1 MADNAAYKCDDECRE
16 KGGCSGHC
24 AETPDRDAATTLRT
38 GVWRRAPFDWAYRVE
53 VKDYGS
59 IAGVGFE
66 SRDAARKAMHDARID
81 AWKRRAAK

>member
-1 MADNAAYKCDDECRE
+1 M
-16 KGGCSGHC
+16 
-24 AETPDRDAATTLRT
+24 
-38 GVWRRAPFDWAYRVE
+38 DWAYRIE

>member
-1 MADNAAYKCDDECRE
+1 MQPRE
-16 KGGCSGHC
+16 SS
-24 AETPDRDAATTLRT
+24 AATTLRT
-38 GVWRRAPFDWAYRVE
+38 GVWRRAPMDWAYRIE